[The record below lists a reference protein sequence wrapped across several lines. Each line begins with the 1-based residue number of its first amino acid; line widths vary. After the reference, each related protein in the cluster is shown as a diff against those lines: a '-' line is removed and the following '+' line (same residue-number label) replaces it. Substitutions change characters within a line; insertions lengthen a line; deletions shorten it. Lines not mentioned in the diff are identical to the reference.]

1 MPVGVVQQNQVA
13 PTTQQVGSKPTS
25 KMTLDE
31 KIEFTQAR
39 TDSLIKRVNCCM
51 YFFLVTAL
59 FFLWNAYTSFR
70 ESRNWA
76 HFIA

>member
-1 MPVGVVQQNQVA
+1 
-13 PTTQQVGSKPTS
+13 
-25 KMTLDE
+25 MTLDE

-39 TDSLIKRVNCCM
+39 TESLLKRVNCCM
-51 YFFLVTAL
+51 YFFLVTSI